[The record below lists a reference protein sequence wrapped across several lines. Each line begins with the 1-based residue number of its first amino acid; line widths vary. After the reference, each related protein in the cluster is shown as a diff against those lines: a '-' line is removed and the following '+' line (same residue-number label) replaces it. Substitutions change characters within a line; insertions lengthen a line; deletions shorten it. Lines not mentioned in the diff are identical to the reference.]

1 MNQYNM
7 QLDPEAGKVVV
18 LRESSRRGCFW
29 PALCAV
35 AMLSLVAVS
44 SYLVLCQLR
53 GLPAQQDKTRDA
65 ELSETSFQAK
75 DSLQQV
81 MKQVGYA
88 ERAKIAAHLIALSNN
103 RGKEVIWQED
113 TDTTLAKGVDLE
125 GNGLV
130 IKTPGQYFV
139 YTQVVFHG
147 KGCQDK
153 ATYLSHN
160 VTLLSANYPEEN
172 LLLKATKSIC
182 HYGSNQQH
190 WYKTSY
196 QGAIFQFEEGD
207 HIFSKVSENVVHYVD
222 RAQGKT
228 FFGIFAL

>member
-1 MNQYNM
+1 MNQDNM

-29 PALCAV
+29 PALCAI
-35 AMLSLVAVS
+35 AMLGLVAVS

-53 GLPAQQDKTRDA
+53 GPQAQQDKTGPVMP
-65 ELSETSFQAK
+65 EKTFQTK
-75 DSLQQV
+75 EDLQQL

-88 ERAKIAAHLIALSNN
+88 ERAKIAAHLIALSSN
-103 RGKEVIWQED
+103 RGKEVIWQDD
-113 TDTTLAKGVDLE
+113 TDTTLTNGVDFK

-147 KGCQDK
+147 KGCQNK

-160 VTLLSANYPEEN
+160 VTLLSDNYPEEN
-172 LLLKATKSIC
+172 LLLKATKSVC
-182 HYGSNQQH
+182 HYGSTQQH

-196 QGAIFQFEEGD
+196 QGAIFQFDEGD
-207 HIFSKVSENVVHYVD
+207 HIFSKVSEKVVHYVD